1 LYLMAFIWKIH
12 RVSKKILSKKELQF
26 VLQFIEKLCRALET
40 KTMLSIV
47 YQSQTDSQTEW
58 INQEVEAFL

>member
-1 LYLMAFIWKIH
+1 MAFIWKIH
-12 RVSKKILSKKELQF
+12 RVSEKILSKREPQF
-26 VLQFIEKLCRALET
+26 VSQFMEDLCRALET

-47 YQSQTDSQTEW
+47 YQSQIDSQTEW

>member
-1 LYLMAFIWKIH
+1 M
-12 RVSKKILSKKELQF
+12 ED
-26 VLQFIEKLCRALET
+26 LCKALET
-40 KTMLSIV
+40 KTMLLII